1 MLLIREEYK
10 LNYETN
16 KWELVESSV
25 MKKNYSVKEFH
36 KVVNGNAFKNQKLIG
51 LYRVLNERKN
61 EYYMFNPVKST
72 VIKLVDE
79 KEFLVSNFSQE
90 KN

>member
-16 KWELVESSV
+16 KWELVKSSV

-79 KEFLVSNFSQE
+79 KEFLEEV
-90 KN
+90 

>member
-16 KWELVESSV
+16 KWELVKSSV

-61 EYYMFNPVKST
+61 EYYMFNSVKST

-79 KEFLVSNFSQE
+79 KEFLEEV
-90 KN
+90 

>member
-16 KWELVESSV
+16 KWELVKSSV

-79 KEFLVSNFSQE
+79 KEFLGVY
-90 KN
+90 

>member
-16 KWELVESSV
+16 KWELVKNSV

-36 KVVNGNAFKNQKLIG
+36 KVVNGNAFKNQELIG

-61 EYYMFNPVKST
+61 EYYVFNQIKST

-79 KEFLVSNFSQE
+79 KKNF
-90 KN
+90 

>member
-1 MLLIREEYK
+1 MLLIKEEYK
-10 LNYETN
+10 LNYDTN
-16 KWELVESSV
+16 EWYLDKKVI

-36 KVVNGNAFKNQKLIG
+36 KVVNGNAFKNQELIG

-61 EYYMFNPVKST
+61 EYYVFNQIKST

-79 KEFLVSNFSQE
+79 KKNF
-90 KN
+90 

>member
-16 KWELVESSV
+16 KWELVKSSV
-25 MKKNYSVKEFH
+25 MKKNYSLKEFKH
-36 KVVNGNAFKNQKLIG
+36 VVNSDNFRNQDLIG
-51 LYRVLNERKN
+51 WYRVLNERKN
-61 EYYMFNPVKST
+61 EYYVFNQIKST

-79 KEFLVSNFSQE
+79 KKNF
-90 KN
+90 